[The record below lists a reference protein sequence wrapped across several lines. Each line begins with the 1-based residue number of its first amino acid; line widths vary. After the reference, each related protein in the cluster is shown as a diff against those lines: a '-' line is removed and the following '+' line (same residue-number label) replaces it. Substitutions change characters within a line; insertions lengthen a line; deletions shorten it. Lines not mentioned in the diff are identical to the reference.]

1 VKRAVIVA
9 NGGANVASLRFALGR
24 IGVEPE
30 VSANPRVIRAATHVF
45 LPGVGAAQDAMR
57 RLAAAGLWDVIPR
70 LTQPVLG
77 ICLGMQLLYAWSEEQ
92 ETACLG
98 VFPGLVRRL
107 ERAPGVAVPHIGWN
121 RLRTVRAHSLIEG
134 IEPGEFAYFVHG
146 FAAARGPET
155 LAVCE
160 HGAEFAAVVSRENF
174 HGAQFHPERSA
185 KAGARLLANFMA
197 LNGWN

>member
-1 VKRAVIVA
+1 MIVA

-30 VSANPRVIRAATHVF
+30 VSADPQVIRGATHVF
-45 LPGVGAAQDAMR
+45 LPGVGAARDAMQ
-57 RLAAAGLWDVIPR
+57 RLAVAGLCDVIPK

-92 ETACLG
+92 DTACLG
-98 VFPGLVRRL
+98 VFPGFVRRL
-107 ERAPGVAVPHIGWN
+107 ERRPGIAVPHIGWN
-121 RLRTVRAHSLIEG
+121 RLRTVRVHSLIDD
-134 IEPGEFAYFVHG
+134 IKPGEFAYFVHS
-146 FAAARGPET
+146 FAIAQGPET

-174 HGAQFHPERSA
+174 QGVQFHPERSA
-185 KAGARLLANFMA
+185 RAGARLLANFMG

>member
-1 VKRAVIVA
+1 MIVA

-24 IGVEPE
+24 ISVEPE
-30 VSANPRVIRAATHVF
+30 VSADPRVIRAATHVF
-45 LPGVGAAQDAMR
+45 LPGVGAARDAMR
-57 RLAAAGLWDVIPR
+57 RLAAAGLCDVIPR

-98 VFPGLVRRL
+98 VFPGFVRRL
-107 ERAPGVAVPHIGWN
+107 ERRPGIAVPHIGWN
-121 RLRTVRAHSLIEG
+121 RLRTVRAHSLIDD
-134 IEPGEFAYFVHG
+134 IHPGEFAYFVHS
-146 FAAARGPET
+146 FAIAHGPET
-155 LAVCE
+155 IAVSE

-174 HGAQFHPERSA
+174 QGVQFHPERSA
-185 KAGARLLANFMA
+185 RAGARLLANFMG